1 MMQSRQLFALA
12 LAALLGSPALPALQ
26 AQDSRPGIAVMP
38 FENGGSYGQDKE
50 NFEAL
55 EKGIAGML
63 ISELAQNPAARIVD
77 RSSVQR
83 LLDEQNLGKDG
94 RADAATAAKI
104 GKLVGARYMVMGSF
118 VDLYGRFRVD
128 ARIVDVETSEI
139 LKVVRSDP
147 KFEKREELFKLLQ
160 TVAERLMA
168 ETKLPALTAEM
179 SRAVRARNVPTEAL
193 TYYSRALLYQ
203 DRGDKTKAAEFYRKA
218 IDVFPDYA
226 EANEGLKKISGG

>member
-1 MMQSRQLFALA
+1 MRRASPSRGRLHTT
-12 LAALLGSPALPALQ
+12 AA
-26 AQDSRPGIAVMP
+26 I
-38 FENGGSYGQDKE
+38 K
-50 NFEAL
+50 AL
-55 EKGIAGML
+55 EAT
-63 ISELAQNPAARIVD
+63 LA
-77 RSSVQR
+77 
-83 LLDEQNLGKDG
+83 
-94 RADAATAAKI
+94 ADAATAAKI

-118 VDLYGRFRVD
+118 VDLYGRFRID

-147 KFEKREELFKLLQ
+147 KYEKREELFKLLQ

-203 DRGDKTKAAEFYRKA
+203 DRGDKTKAAEFYKKA

>member
-1 MMQSRQLFALA
+1 MQSRQLFALA
-12 LAALLGSPALPALQ
+12 LAALLASPALPALQ

-83 LLDEQNLGKDG
+83 LLEEQNLGKDG

-118 VDLYGRFRVD
+118 VDLYGRFRID

-147 KFEKREELFKLLQ
+147 KYEKREELFKLLQ

-203 DRGDKTKAAEFYRKA
+203 DRGDKTKAAEFYKKA